1 MSQPKGMSSRL
12 LTMKFMQR
20 AAASGASNNSTP
32 TQSPSGSP
40 SGRKRA
46 EDISSPSSK
55 RRKLVEGSP
64 SEPSIAQSNS
74 SDIEAISAAIR
85 AEDSKRSEAIAR
97 QAADAG
103 ETQWVLEYPPGALKS
118 AAPRNSIGK
127 IKDEE
132 NHSIETTYTGR
143 KSYGGF
149 KKKRQTETPEPSETP
164 KTDSNAGSSAKKVNL
179 SRAVKMGRISSGG
192 ISGNASNKGKNWKN
206 RQ

>member
-1 MSQPKGMSSRL
+1 
-12 LTMKFMQR
+12 MQR

-127 IKDEE
+127 IQDEE
-132 NHSIETTYTGR
+132 NDSIETTYTGR

-149 KKKRQTETPEPSETP
+149 KKKRQTEVSAPYVLFPWS
-164 KTDSNAGSSAKKVNL
+164 KFGVSGSRRL
-179 SRAVKMGRISSGG
+179 P
-192 ISGNASNKGKNWKN
+192 
-206 RQ
+206 